1 MMFNKDDLDGLIGV
15 LVGIFIFK
23 AMTSID
29 VVETTISN
37 YPIPVIAVALILLFN
52 RKKITN
58 KILGGNNG
66 RSN

>member
-1 MMFNKDDLDGLIGV
+1 MFNKDDLDGLIGV